1 MATSGHQAKYGK
13 GDYDVLIVKA
23 LSERLANMGNDIQV
37 LVKVH
42 PLEDAADYLKI
53 VREKNSPRLTVIEEY
68 PIQQLI
74 AICDVFVSVLSTT
87 IFEAMV
93 MDKPIIIVDISEK
106 IHRDIMSV
114 GESGAAMRSSFTD
127 LSNTILQVLGDSS
140 LRKECI

>member
-1 MATSGHQAKYGK
+1 
-13 GDYDVLIVKA
+13 
-23 LSERLANMGNDIQV
+23 MGNDIQV

-42 PLEDAADYLKI
+42 PIEDAAEYLKI
-53 VREKNSPRLTVIEEY
+53 VREKNAPNLTVIEEY

-93 MDKPIIIVDISEK
+93 MNKPVIIVEISEK

-114 GESGAAMRSSFTD
+114 GESGAAMRSSFIN
-127 LSNTILQVLGDSS
+127 LSNTILRVIGDSS
-140 LRKECI
+140 LRKELSDKSSKAIKYHFNFPSSDINAKIAEILISN

>member
-1 MATSGHQAKYGK
+1 MQ
-13 GDYDVLIVKA
+13 
-23 LSERLANMGNDIQV
+23 
-37 LVKVH
+37 
-42 PLEDAADYLKI
+42 ADYLKI

-87 IFEAMV
+87 TFEAMV

-140 LRKECI
+140 LRKRAI